1 MRELAGRS
9 LFRVSKRIFLEL
21 EGSLDSDE
29 RRRRLERGLVISLP
43 CVDRAFEGTS
53 SAHNSE
59 PS

>member
-21 EGSLDSDE
+21 EGSLDGEE
-29 RRRRLERGLVISLP
+29 RRRRLEGGVVFSLP

-53 SAHNSE
+53 CAHNSE
-59 PS
+59 SP